1 MAPANVICAFSS
13 YLRFEAFRLTIST
26 CPSLSNTLDIFL
38 TMRPRRAFSLAR
50 CSLGSSP
57 SSICETTARASSR
70 TIRIWL
76 LAPGMVQVSQ
86 SSLFCPLRSLA
97 RVGQPFRFPCGG
109 EITRMETW
117 ISALWVNRCGRQDAS
132 RSRWA
137 FTRRV
142 GIKYLLLNHAV
153 YIQAQ

>member
-57 SSICETTARASSR
+57 SSICEITAHASSR

-76 LAPGMVQVSQ
+76 LAPGMVQVLQ

-97 RVGQPFRFPCGG
+97 RVALPFRFPCGG
-109 EITRMETW
+109 ETTKMAIW
-117 ISALWVNRCGRQDAS
+117 ISAPRVNRRGRQDVL
-132 RSRWA
+132 RPRWV
-137 FTRRV
+137 FTRRM
-142 GIKYLLLNHAV
+142 GNIYPLPTRAV
-153 YIQAQ
+153 VTE